1 MLIRIGPFDI
11 TECWDGVFY
20 KKLSQYPKMTAW
32 EIQTVLDFIRYEQ
45 ENGRDCKI
53 EADKEIIEAIHQYRP
68 TYDRGVRVHVPPKI
82 EECTACPKYR
92 GCMTDYVCHTSPVE
106 NAIKILACGSLL
118 SPVLA
123 RKKSAAELRKEG
135 RNAANDPEDYFDYI
149 MFAWGN
155 CQAGDRLVMER
166 KLGRFP
172 DEKDLDAGFEPGVRF
187 FFRYDKLI
195 HHPNAVFEGVLP
207 LKIRNELVLKDWLDA
222 VVVPEADRQTAA
234 CPADLYRFVKLFLTF
249 LHLTVQP
256 AEVQIGVIT
265 HLDRSI
271 HVLNDICGLKIVHLI
286 RIKERVPELHRR
298 RSRTEMNDWRLDR
311 EKVAE

>member
-1 MLIRIGPFDI
+1 MLIRIGLFDI

-53 EADKEIIEAIHQYRP
+53 EADKEIIEAIHQYRS
-68 TYDRGVRVHVPPKI
+68 TYDRGVRVPVPTKI

-123 RKKSAAELRKEG
+123 RKKSAAELRKDG

-207 LKIRNELVLKDWLDA
+207 LKIRNELILKDWLDA
-222 VVVPEADRQTAA
+222 VVVPEADRQTVE
-234 CPADLYRFVKLFLTF
+234 PF
-249 LHLTVQP
+249 
-256 AEVQIGVIT
+256 
-265 HLDRSI
+265 
-271 HVLNDICGLKIVHLI
+271 
-286 RIKERVPELHRR
+286 VPEELKLKTHYLRNEGKDIWKW
-298 RSRTEMNDWRLDR
+298 SEEVYEYVR
-311 EKVAE
+311 ETTGKEDGLQSENL